1 VRKEL
6 KPLTTGATSAKS
18 PTLGTERFVRYLSW
32 CPLRRTIAILIVK
45 ARSLKGRNLGSGL
58 TTQFNPCHHL
68 SPDVITK
75 AAEAIIK
82 AVQREAF
89 KEEFDAIVQR
99 TNNYEGR
106 DGARARKRSQKK
118 SYLYQLDPYDDSMG
132 ILRVGGRLRQANL
145 SFNLPRPCTVFSQSL
160 SVNSRW

>member
-1 VRKEL
+1 M
-6 KPLTTGATSAKS
+6 
-18 PTLGTERFVRYLSW
+18 RYLSW
-32 CPLRRTIAILIVK
+32 FSLRRTIAILIVK
-45 ARSLKGRNLGSGL
+45 ARSLNGPNLGSGL
-58 TTQFNPCHHL
+58 TTQFNPCHHP

-99 TNNYEGR
+99 TNNNESR

-118 SYLYQLDPYDDSMG
+118 SNLYQLDPYDDSMG
-132 ILRVGGRLRQANL
+132 IIRVGGRLRQANM
-145 SFNLPRPCTVFSQSL
+145 SFNLPSRCTMFSQSL
-160 SVNSRW
+160 AVNSLR

>member
-1 VRKEL
+1 MILSADDPKVRKEL

-18 PTLGTERFVRYLSW
+18 STLGTERFVRSLSW
-32 CPLRRTIAILIVK
+32 CSLRRTIAILIVK

-68 SPDVITK
+68 SPVVITK

-82 AVQREAF
+82 TVQRETF
-89 KEEFDAIVQR
+89 KKEFDDIVQR
-99 TNNYEGR
+99 TNNYKGR

-118 SYLYQLDPYDDSMG
+118 SNL
-132 ILRVGGRLRQANL
+132 LRRQHGN
-145 SFNLPRPCTVFSQSL
+145 T
-160 SVNSRW
+160 

>member
-1 VRKEL
+1 MRKEL

-18 PTLGTERFVRYLSW
+18 STLGTERFVRSLSW
-32 CPLRRTIAILIVK
+32 CSLRRTIAILIVK

-58 TTQFNPCHHL
+58 TTQFNPFHHL
-68 SPDVITK
+68 SPVVITK

-82 AVQREAF
+82 TVQRETF
-89 KEEFDAIVQR
+89 KKEFDDTVQR

-118 SYLYQLDPYDDSMG
+118 SNLYQLDPYDDSMG

-145 SFNLPRPCTVFSQSL
+145 SFNLPSPCTVFSQSL
-160 SVNSRW
+160 SVNSLR

>member
-1 VRKEL
+1 MRKEL
-6 KPLTTGATSAKS
+6 KPVTTGATSAKS
-18 PTLGTERFVRYLSW
+18 STLGTERFVRSLSW
-32 CPLRRTIAILIVK
+32 CSLRRTIAILIVK

-58 TTQFNPCHHL
+58 TTQFNPFHHL
-68 SPDVITK
+68 SPVVITK

-82 AVQREAF
+82 TVQRETF
-89 KEEFDAIVQR
+89 KKEFDDTVQR

-118 SYLYQLDPYDDSMG
+118 SNLYQLDPYDDSMG

-145 SFNLPRPCTVFSQSL
+145 SFNLPSPCTVFS
-160 SVNSRW
+160 